1 MNCPAMVPVSSKT
14 DMLDKD
20 QKLAIYMEQNLDT
33 DYGKMG
39 FGIMRFSSNPIV
51 CVIDSRHAGKAVNQV
66 DRLPFHYP
74 VVSNVDEA
82 VKLGAEVLVLGIAPS
97 GGRLPREWQVPL
109 NRAIELDMCLI
120 NGLHDNLNDEFGHHL
135 NDKQWIW
142 DVRQPAFTPDIA
154 AARAASLKN
163 KRVLLVG
170 TDMAIGKMT
179 AGLEIYHW
187 MKSRHPELKTEFLA
201 TGQIGITLTGKGI
214 PLDAFKVDHACGAVE
229 TMVLEAADNDVV
241 LIEGQGSLLHPG
253 STATLPL
260 MRGSCATHLVM
271 CHLAGMTCL
280 RKPESISI
288 PPLREFIQLNEELSA
303 ACGSLPKAETVGIA
317 LNTALVDEK
326 EAASE
331 IHRLEDETGLPVTD
345 VVRFGAEKLGETLV

>member
-1 MNCPAMVPVSSKT
+1 
-14 DMLDKD
+14 MLNKD

-51 CVIDSRHAGKAVNQV
+51 CVIDSSHAGKTVNQV
-66 DRLPFHYP
+66 EDLPFPYP

-82 VKLGAEVLVLGIAPS
+82 VRLGAEVLVLGIAPS
-97 GGRLPREWQVPL
+97 GGRLPEKWHAPL
-109 NRAIELDMCLI
+109 NRAIEQGLCLI
-120 NGLHDNLNDEFGHHL
+120 NGLHDRLNDRFGHGL
-135 NDKQWIW
+135 GDRQWIW
-142 DVRQPAFTPDIA
+142 DVRQPAFTPGIA
-154 AARAASLKN
+154 AARAASLQN

-187 MKSRHPELKTEFLA
+187 VRNHHPEVKTEFLA

-229 TMVLEAADNDVV
+229 TMVLEAARNDLVF
-241 LIEGQGSLLHPG
+241 IEGQGSLLHPG

-271 CHLAGMTCL
+271 CHLAGMTRL

-288 PPLREFIQLNEELSA
+288 PPLGEFIQMNEELSA
-303 ACGSLPKAETVGIA
+303 VCGSLTRAKTVGIA
-317 LNTALVDEK
+317 LNTARVDEK
-326 EAASE
+326 EAISE

-345 VVRFGAEKLGETLV
+345 VVRFGAEKLGATLV